1 MFSRMIDRIFRRVDQ
16 MFSRGGVHTTHFDE
30 KVSFRG
36 SASTDLHISRL
47 FRGMTSPCFLL
58 FRRYRGN
65 RIWSIGI

>member
-16 MFSRGGVHTTHFDE
+16 MFSRRVSIPPILTK
-30 KVSFRG
+30 KVSVRA
-36 SASTDLHISRL
+36 SASTDLHIFRL

-58 FRRYRGN
+58 FRRYRGS